1 MKFNRI
7 FILFVEVIFCALV
20 TTAQVAQ
27 KGYVK
32 EYNGRL
38 QKTPLENVAL
48 VVNNAGS
55 TMTNKDGE
63 FLLQFR
69 TLKPGAKV
77 KIEEIYKDGYELL
90 NPDVAAQWYISKDGQ
105 PYTLVMCL
113 SRKIK
118 ELKDKYANTSSK
130 SYARQQKLEEEQLAK
145 ERREGRIKETEYLK
159 RIEEIKNTYAQKM
172 EDIHSYFEKFARID
186 LSELSSVEA
195 NILELI
201 QDGDIDSAIKK
212 YDELDIDKKLK
223 IVSDKIK
230 KEDSFIVQIKE
241 EKNRDIVSR
250 DSLFQMFMRSIN
262 TRAMAGGKEN
272 FEAIGVKL
280 KERADDDTTYYR
292 SAKAYGEYCTSQK
305 MYSEAIKYL
314 SIAERHIDKKE
325 TGHLTAILWE
335 MANAQHNL
343 QHFAE
348 ANKLYKKTIAC
359 SNFEEE
365 KDHGSA
371 FYQMASLWSSMASN
385 YFYMGEIDSCYVHY
399 NLSINAAE
407 HAAKNNKEYMEFPW
421 VIRLNLANTYSQ
433 LNLHEEADSI
443 YNSVLGHFN
452 NISSDSIK
460 ELILL
465 AEIGLAQSK
474 IAQGHYEDAEEPLLK
489 WISAK
494 KEKSRKN
501 PLANEDQV
509 IIAQI
514 KLMEIYGQTKQI
526 NKLNE
531 LRPIIDKQFDTY
543 LTANPELYRPLYATY
558 KISFNSIL
566 LNHDKNYC
574 KYVIQSMSD
583 LYKQLQEWEMD
594 NFIVFLPHKIQ
605 CALSIGIAC
614 SQAGDMPEFE
624 KWTKKGINLLD
635 SINTV
640 EEPFLEE
647 VLDGCYNLAQYY
659 YYTDNNDEA
668 EIYLRRFLKDSD
680 YDMEKRGNQILSSFE
695 MLEHISIKQG
705 KLENAL
711 GCVQN
716 IRILGNEI
724 GIHDKDA
731 RLYLSEAKIL
741 LDLKRIKEARA
752 AYKKAE
758 KSDSNYVNQY
768 GKELYELIYK
778 KRK

>member
-1 MKFNRI
+1 MKHNRI
-7 FILFVEVIFCALV
+7 IILFAEVLLSVSIA
-20 TTAQVAQ
+20 TAQVTQ

-145 ERREGRIKETEYLK
+145 ERLEGRLKETEYLK
-159 RIEEIKNTYAQKM
+159 RIEELRNTYAQKM

-186 LSELSSVEA
+186 LSELSSAEA

-201 QDGDIDSAIKK
+201 QEGDIDSAINK
-212 YDELDIDKKLK
+212 YDELDLDKKLK
-223 IVSDKIK
+223 IISDKIK
-230 KEDSFIVQIKE
+230 KEDSFIAQIKE
-241 EKNRDIVSR
+241 EKSRDLVSR

-325 TGHLTAILWE
+325 TAHLTAILWE
-335 MANAQHNL
+335 MANAQHEL

-348 ANKLYKKTIAC
+348 SNKLFKETIAC
-359 SNFEEE
+359 SNFEEYE
-365 KDHGSA
+365 EPGFA
-371 FYQMASLWSSMASN
+371 NYQMALIWSSMAAN
-385 YFYMGEIDSCYVHY
+385 FLYTGMIDSCYVY
-399 NLSINAAE
+399 NTQSIDLAEQAAN
-407 HAAKNNKEYMEFPW
+407 KNNEYKELPW
-421 VIRLNLANTYSQ
+421 VMRLNLADMYST
-433 LNLHEEADSI
+433 LNIHEDADSL
-443 YNSVLGHFN
+443 YNLVLGHFK
-452 NISSDSIK
+452 DSISANK
-460 ELILL
+460 ELVLM
-465 AEIGLAQSK
+465 AELGFAKSK
-474 IAQGHYEDAEEPLLK
+474 ISQGQFEDAEEPLIK

-494 KEKSRKN
+494 KDEARKN
-501 PLANEDQV
+501 PLAKEDQV

-514 KLMEIYGQTKQI
+514 KLMELYGQTKQI
-526 NKLNE
+526 KKLNE
-531 LRPIIDKQFDTY
+531 LRPVIDKQFETY

-558 KISFNSIL
+558 TTSFNGIL
-566 LNHDKNYC
+566 LNYNDKYC
-574 KYVIQSMSD
+574 KYVIHSLSK
-583 LYKQLQEWEMD
+583 LNKQLQEWKID
-594 NFIVFLPHKIQ
+594 NTAVFLPHEIR
-605 CALSIGIAC
+605 CAISLGVAY
-614 SQAGDMPEFE
+614 AKLGNMPEFE
-624 KWTKKGINLLD
+624 KWTKKGIVLLD
-635 SINTV
+635 SIDTV

-668 EIYLRRFLKDSD
+668 EIYLRRFLKDSN
-680 YDMEKRGNQILSSFE
+680 YDMEEWGNQILSSFE

-716 IRILGNEI
+716 IRMFGNEI

-731 RLYLSEAKIL
+731 MLYLSEAKIL

-758 KSDSNYVNQY
+758 KTDPNYVNQY

-778 KRK
+778 KNK